1 MQELHVV
8 DAAELAATY
17 AAAQYAVAL
26 DGDSLPIGVGAL
38 ATDLE
43 AYWPASRYLLI
54 TAWNP
59 ASQPRSDAANQAADA
74 QLVAE
79 IDALGVVRHP
89 AWAQGADGEWHEP
102 AWLVA
107 EVDDA
112 TSEFLAREFGQAG
125 ILAWARGQPVRLRM
139 LMPAPR
145 QPLKNVDPE
154 AAACIDWVE

>member
-17 AAAQYAVAL
+17 AAARYAVAL
-26 DGDSLPIGVGAL
+26 DGDSLPLQVGAL

-43 AYWPASRYLLI
+43 AYWPADRYLLI

-59 ASQPRSDAANQAADA
+59 ASQPRSDAANRSADA

-79 IDALGVVRHP
+79 LGALGVVRHP
-89 AWAQGADGEWHEP
+89 AWAQGADGGWHEP

-107 EVDDA
+107 DIDNPTAEL
-112 TSEFLAREFGQAG
+112 LAREFGQAG
-125 ILAWARGQPVRLRM
+125 VLAWERGQAVRLRM
-139 LMPAPR
+139 LMPLPHSLQA
-145 QPLKNVDPE
+145 VDP
-154 AAACIDWVE
+154 ATVACIDWVE